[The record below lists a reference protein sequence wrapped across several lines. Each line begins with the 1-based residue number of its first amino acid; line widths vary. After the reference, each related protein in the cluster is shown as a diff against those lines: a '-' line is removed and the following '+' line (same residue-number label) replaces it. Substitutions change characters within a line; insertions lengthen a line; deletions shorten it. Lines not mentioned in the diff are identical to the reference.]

1 MLRIFPVV
9 LLTVGII
16 AFFGPLEAQAQR
28 GRRSAARFNRPVSSL
43 VANSRLFNQAHS
55 GFVLFDPVK
64 GVTLQQRNAD
74 KYFTPASNTKIFTLH
89 TALQLLGDS
98 LPVLRYLDMGDTLV
112 FWGTGYPGFLN
123 PDLPPDSTVMNFLQS
138 RPEKLFFTDFNF
150 RDDHFGPGW
159 SWADYA
165 AYYQPERSSMPV
177 YGNAVRFRSLGVDSG
192 FMAFPDMFRDS
203 LVYGPQLEAEE
214 EARIQRVERGNLFQY
229 NASALRNKG
238 FEEETPIDMS
248 TPLVVKMLSDTLRRT
263 VGILDANMLPAGS
276 VGTLFSP
283 VSDTLYMRLM
293 RNSDNFV
300 AEQLLMLC
308 SEQLYNIQTADK
320 AIAHARERLFAGAPD
335 RMEWWDGSGL
345 SRYNAFTP
353 RTVVYALHQ
362 LYKTQPLERL
372 LQIFPAGGVSGTIR
386 GWYGARAG
394 RKPFVYAKTGS
405 LRYVHCLSGFVQTRR
420 GKTLIFSFMHNNF
433 TGNPDDYREE
443 MQGILKRIWE
453 VY

>member
-1 MLRIFPVV
+1 MLRSFQVAALI
-9 LLTVGII
+9 VGI
-16 AFFGPLEAQAQR
+16 AALFTPVESQAQKS
-28 GRRSAARFNRPVSSL
+28 RRSAARFNRPISALVTNSS
-43 VANSRLFNQAHS
+43 VFNQAHS

-74 KYFTPASNTKIFTLH
+74 KFFTPASNTKIFTLH
-89 TALQLLGDS
+89 TALQILGDS

-112 FWGTGYPGFLN
+112 FWGTGHPGFLH
-123 PDLPPDSTVMNFLQS
+123 PDLPADSIAMSFLKS

-159 SWADYA
+159 SWADYT
-165 AYYQPERSSMPV
+165 AYYQPERSPMPI
-177 YGNAVRFRSLGVDSG
+177 YGNAVLFRSLGADSG
-192 FMAFPDMFRDS
+192 FVAFPGLFRDS
-203 LVYGPQLEAEE
+203 LVYEPQLEAADK
-214 EARIQRVERGNLFQY
+214 ARIQREERGNLFRY
-229 NASALRNKG
+229 NATALRRAG

-248 TPLVVKMLSDTLRRT
+248 TTLLVRMLSDTLRRS
-263 VGILDANMLPAGS
+263 VGVLDANMLPAGS
-276 VGTLFSP
+276 VNTLYSP
-283 VSDTLYMRLM
+283 VNDTLYMRLM

-300 AEQLLMLC
+300 AEQLLLMC
-308 SEQLYNIQTADK
+308 SEALYNIQTADK
-320 AIAHARERLFAGAPD
+320 AIAHARERLFAGSPD

-394 RKPFVYAKTGS
+394 RQPFVYAKTGS
-405 LRYVHCLSGFVQTRR
+405 LRYVHCLSGFVQTRK

-433 TGNPDDYREE
+433 TANPDDYREE
-443 MQGILKRIWE
+443 MQGILRRIWE

>member
-1 MLRIFPVV
+1 MPRTFLVGLFLMV
-9 LLTVGII
+9 LFALFDP
-16 AFFGPLEAQAQR
+16 AEAWAQR
-28 GRRSAARFNRPVSSL
+28 SRRSSSRFNRPVSSL
-43 VANSRLFNQAHS
+43 VANSRLFNQAHT

-123 PDLPPDSTVMNFLQS
+123 PDLPPDSTVMTFLSS

-150 RDDHFGPGW
+150 RDNHFGPGW
-159 SWADYA
+159 SWSDYA
-165 AYYQPERSSMPV
+165 AYYQPERSPMPI

-192 FMAFPDMFRDS
+192 FVAFPGLFRDS
-203 LVYGPQLEAEE
+203 LVYGPHLEEE
-214 EARIQRVERGNLFQY
+214 TEARIQRVERGNVFHY
-229 NASALRNKG
+229 NAAARRLG
-238 FEEETPIDMS
+238 FEEESPMDLS
-248 TPLVVKMLSDTLRRT
+248 SSLLVKLLSDSLRRS

-276 VGTLFSP
+276 VSSLYAP
-283 VSDTLYMRLM
+283 VNDTLYMRLM

-300 AEQLLMLC
+300 AEQLLLMC

-386 GWYGARAG
+386 GWYGAKSG
-394 RKPFVYAKTGS
+394 RPPYVFAKTGS

-433 TGNPDDYREE
+433 TTSPDDYREE

>member
-1 MLRIFPVV
+1 MPRTLQVAL
-9 LLTVGII
+9 LLTLLFAICSPSEVWS
-16 AFFGPLEAQAQR
+16 QR
-28 GRRSAARFNRPVSSL
+28 SRRSSSRFNRPVSSL
-43 VANSRLFNQAHS
+43 VANSRLFNQAHT

-123 PDLPPDSTVMNFLQS
+123 PDLPPDSTVVAFLSS

-165 AYYQPERSSMPV
+165 AYYQPERSPMPI
-177 YGNAVRFRSLGVDSG
+177 YGNAVRFRSLGPDSG
-192 FMAFPDMFRDS
+192 FVAFPGLFRDS
-203 LVYGPQLEAEE
+203 LEYGPHLEEDE
-214 EARIQRVERGNLFQY
+214 EARIQRVERGNVFHY
-229 NASALRNKG
+229 NAAARRPG
-238 FEEETPIDMS
+238 FEEESPMDIS
-248 TPLVVKMLSDTLRRT
+248 SALLVKLLADTLRRSI
-263 VGILDANMLPAGS
+263 GIMDANMLPAGS
-276 VGTLFSP
+276 VSSLYAP
-283 VSDTLYMRLM
+283 VNDTLYMRLM

-300 AEQLLMLC
+300 AEQLLLMC

-320 AIAHARERLFAGAPD
+320 AIAHARERLFARAPD

-353 RTVVYALHQ
+353 RTVAYALHQ
-362 LYKTQPLERL
+362 LYKTQPLDRL
-372 LQIFPAGGVSGTIR
+372 LRIFPAGGVSGTIR

-394 RKPFVYAKTGS
+394 RQPFVYAKTGS

-433 TGNPDDYREE
+433 TVNPDDYREE